1 LFRIKIEKD
10 QTDLITK
17 LVSKSVSVLGV
28 CQILLTAVQ
37 GCADKLGNLER
48 RWQGSVIITEK
59 QKALAALASQVSL
72 FSKEAGVISLPSTAS
87 IVAWSLPASASG
99 TAATQVIGVP

>member
-1 LFRIKIEKD
+1 MARISHNINSFVLQIHLASKVEKIENWNLKCKFC
-10 QTDLITK
+10 T
-17 LVSKSVSVLGV
+17 VS
-28 CQILLTAVQ
+28 LT
-37 GCADKLGNLER
+37 
-48 RWQGSVIITEK
+48 TEK

-99 TAATQVIGVP
+99 TAAIQVIGVP